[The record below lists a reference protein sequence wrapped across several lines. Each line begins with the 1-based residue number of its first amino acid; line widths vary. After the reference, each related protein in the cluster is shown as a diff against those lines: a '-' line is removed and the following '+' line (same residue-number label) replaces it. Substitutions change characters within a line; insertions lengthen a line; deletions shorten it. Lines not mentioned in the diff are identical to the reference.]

1 MGGELVKS
9 TEINNKSSRNM
20 VAISDRSFKTTYLK
34 AASIKTPKNCSFSY
48 NKNKRKNQKISLV
61 AKNKIKEKEVLELI
75 QNKNKQK
82 KDYQLL
88 YESLEKHFF
97 MKNLGEQAR
106 NEIIT
111 NMSLYKL
118 SSGTC
123 LYSQGSIGYFW
134 YIVSEGKLNYIVDDK
149 QKNYLKKE
157 IILVKLH

>member
-1 MGGELVKS
+1 MGGEFVKS

-20 VAISDRSFKTTYLK
+20 VAISNRSFKTTNLK
-34 AASIKTPKNCSFSY
+34 AASIKTPKNSSFSY
-48 NKNKRKNQKISLV
+48 NKNKWKNQKISLV
-61 AKNKIKEKEVLELI
+61 AKNKIKEKEVLELV

-82 KDYQLL
+82 TDYQLL
-88 YESLEKHFF
+88 YTSLEEHFF

-123 LYSQGSIGYFW
+123 LYSQGSINISG
-134 YIVSEGKLNYIVDDK
+134 I
-149 QKNYLKKE
+149 
-157 IILVKLH
+157 